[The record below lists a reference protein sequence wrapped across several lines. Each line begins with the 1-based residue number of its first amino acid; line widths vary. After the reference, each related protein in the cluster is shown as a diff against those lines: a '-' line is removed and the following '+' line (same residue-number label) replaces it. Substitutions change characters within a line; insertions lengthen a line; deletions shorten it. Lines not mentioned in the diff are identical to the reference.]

1 MIDIMRRRN
10 WFSVL
15 LRSLVLAAVLF
26 APSVAL
32 ARTEEEPPEIVDA
45 RLEGY
50 AGQMSM
56 PESST
61 GLTWFVFVILG
72 VVTAAGLFK
81 DAKRSHLD

>member
-1 MIDIMRRRN
+1 MIHIMRRN
-10 WFSVL
+10 WFSVS
-15 LRSLVLAAVLF
+15 LRSVVLATVLL
-26 APSVAL
+26 APSAAL

-50 AGQMSM
+50 SGQVAM
-56 PESST
+56 PESGT
-61 GLTWFVFVILG
+61 GLTWFIFVILG